1 MNSEESTEVKQIP
14 IETETKEIILNDTV
28 TLHNELKKLAPL
40 ERVQMLNQIIK
51 EEEAEELIKI
61 QKQEQE
67 QAKECGMSRNGCKMI
82 LNTKAIL
89 IELHNLR
96 MQLQV
101 LQNEVKFLNRNQ
113 TNLTSQMSSCYKK
126 DDYSDYC
133 SKYSDDS
140 CGVLSFVFDW
150 MPLWIFV
157 SFVLF
162 ALIGKPSRLCAV
174 GSGTGISS
182 GVCPIS
188 GLGGLCDFVT
198 KM

>member
-1 MNSEESTEVKQIP
+1 MNSEESPEVKQIP
-14 IETETKEIILNDTV
+14 IELETKEIILNDTV

-67 QAKECGMSRNGCKMI
+67 QEKACSMSKNGCKMI

-162 ALIGKPSRLCAV
+162 ALIGKPSRLCTV

>member
-14 IETETKEIILNDTV
+14 IEIETKEIILNDTV
-28 TLHNELKKLAPL
+28 TLHNELKKLTPI

-51 EEEAEELIKI
+51 EEEAEEIMKM

-67 QAKECGMSRNGCKMI
+67 QEKACSMLKNGCKMNM
-82 LNTKAIL
+82 NTKAIL

-96 MQLQV
+96 MQMQAM
-101 LQNEVKFLNRNQ
+101 QNEVKFLNRNQ
-113 TNLTSQMSSCYKK
+113 SNLTSQMTSCYKK

-133 SKYSDDS
+133 TKYSDDNCS
-140 CGVLSFVFDW
+140 VLTFVFDW

-162 ALIGKPSRLCAV
+162 ALIGKPSRLCAA
-174 GSGTGISS
+174 GSGSGISS